1 LWQKPKI
8 TIFINTDDR
17 RIEKNRRL
25 TGGFFSAIGFLP
37 PFCFALLMHYLKNKS
52 PLTHARY
59 FLNEQKTFLG
69 YPEFFFVWL
78 WATIPPV
85 PSANCLFF
93 SKGIAPFVAP
103 TAHLSRQLWQ
113 SSHIVSFYPALPTI
127 SMELF

>member
-8 TIFINTDDR
+8 TIFINTDVR

-25 TGGFFSAIGFLP
+25 TGGFFSAIGLTP
-37 PFCFALLMHYLKNKS
+37 PFLFCTLDALLKNKS

-59 FLNEQKTFLG
+59 FFNEKKTLLG
-69 YPEFFFVWL
+69 YSEILHGSGQLF
-78 WATIPPV
+78 PPV